1 MNHDARSYA
10 YAPDLNS
17 LLPPLGV
24 LWEAL
29 GDEPGWC
36 LRSANVTREAIG
48 LSDPSQCSSAQPVTV
63 TGTTLSLE
71 TM

>member
-10 YAPDLNS
+10 YAPDFNS
-17 LLPPLGV
+17 LLPSLGI

-36 LRSANVTREAIG
+36 LHSANVTRVVIG
-48 LSDPSQCSSAQPVTV
+48 LSDPNPSSSAELVTA